1 MNIKKISGT
10 LAVVIT
16 MLGFNAAA
24 QADCTDEIEKIT
36 EAADKLRCAYGEFA
50 GGSWNNNPIWQ
61 KQAGKGRK
69 KQDAVGDGCE
79 VHQSLARHLY
89 EKRDPE
95 RDSPPPKKR
104 GNNVARGAAHAL
116 AEGKFQNAIDL
127 LTGLQASIAN
137 SKVNPEFGKVLD
149 PETGVDGDAEYWAM
163 KLSYF
168 AGIMAGQIH
177 PETQSCD

>member
-116 AEGKFQNAIDL
+116 AEGKFQNAIEFVGIDL
-127 LTGLQASIAN
+127 VSQTLPPITLFSPITVSPPRIVALAYIVTLFSMVG
-137 SKVNPEFGKVLD
+137 
-149 PETGVDGDAEYWAM
+149 
-163 KLSYF
+163 
-168 AGIMAGQIH
+168 
-177 PETQSCD
+177 